1 MKTLKLAIALV
12 LGIIIGGAFS
22 YKLNVIAKPATN
34 TIPLAGIRT
43 FSQVFKSI
51 KDDYVKEVSDQD
63 LINNAII
70 GMVSKLDPHS
80 SYLLPSNYKNLTI
93 STTGK
98 FGGLGIEVGMQ
109 NGFVKVV
116 SPIDDTPA
124 MKAGLKAGDLI
135 IRINDK
141 SVQGMSLNDAINLMR
156 GKVNTPIN
164 ITIVREGVDKPFVVK
179 IIRDVITIKSVRS
192 KLLAQNF
199 GYIRIS
205 QFQSKTK
212 AGLEKEINKL
222 VTENKNKDLKG
233 LILDLRNNPGGLLT
247 SAVEVSDAFLEKGKI
262 VFTKGRNKNSKT
274 EFNASKTT
282 INKDIPLIVIIN
294 SGSASASEI
303 VSGALQDHKRAIIV
317 GSKSF
322 GKGSVQT
329 LMPMEGGTG
338 LKLTTALY
346 YTPSGR
352 SIQAEG
358 IKPDIEI
365 HPVKIDAKASNLA
378 KYSVSEKN
386 LSGHLDNGKKENT
399 LQEDFEKAKETS
411 TKAVKAE
418 TRLIE
423 TDFVLY
429 ESLNLLKGIALLK

>member
-12 LGIIIGGAFS
+12 LGILIGGAFS
-22 YKLNVIAKPATN
+22 YKVNVIAKPAGN

-192 KLLAQNF
+192 KLLDQNF

-212 AGLEKEINKL
+212 AGLEKEIKKL
-222 VTENKNKDLKG
+222 VAENKNKDLKG

-282 INKDIPLIVIIN
+282 ISKEIPLIVIIN

-303 VSGALQDHKRAIIV
+303 VAGALQDHKRAIIV

-411 TKAVKAE
+411 TKSAKVE

>member
-12 LGIIIGGAFS
+12 LGILIGGAFS
-22 YKLNVIAKPATN
+22 YKVNVIAKPAGN

-192 KLLAQNF
+192 KLLDQNF

-212 AGLEKEINKL
+212 AGLEKEIKKL
-222 VTENKNKDLKG
+222 VAENKNKDLKG

-282 INKDIPLIVIIN
+282 ISKEIPLIVIIN
-294 SGSASASEI
+294 GGSASASEI
-303 VSGALQDHKRAIIV
+303 VAGALQDHKRAIIV

-411 TKAVKAE
+411 TKSAKVE